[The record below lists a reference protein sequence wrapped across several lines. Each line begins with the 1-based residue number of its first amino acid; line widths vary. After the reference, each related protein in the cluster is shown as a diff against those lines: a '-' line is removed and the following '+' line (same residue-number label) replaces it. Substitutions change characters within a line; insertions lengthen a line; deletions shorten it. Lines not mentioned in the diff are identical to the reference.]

1 MMEGLGKDGNFA
13 TTVVNVFEVLIGAY
27 REKTDQDTKGKIRNF
42 FDGVDVIS
50 LDKEIADEA
59 AKIQALLMDTGE
71 LLEARDVLIGAVA
84 LRYNA
89 TIVTRNIRHFSR
101 IKKLDIEEW

>member
-1 MMEGLGKDGNFA
+1 
-13 TTVVNVFEVLIGAY
+13 
-27 REKTDQDTKGKIRNF
+27 
-42 FDGVDVIS
+42 
-50 LDKEIADEA
+50 
-59 AKIQALLMDTGE
+59 MDTGE